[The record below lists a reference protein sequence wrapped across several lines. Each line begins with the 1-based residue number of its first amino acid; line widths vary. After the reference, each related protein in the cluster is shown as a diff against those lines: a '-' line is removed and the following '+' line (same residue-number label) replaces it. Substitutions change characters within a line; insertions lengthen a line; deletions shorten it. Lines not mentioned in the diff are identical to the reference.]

1 VAPAG
6 DPHALL
12 AQGAL
17 PEAARAFAAQIAPMA
32 RGRFT
37 VQVLVACAPE
47 TVQKAVSAVPSQE
60 LLVLPVDLKGRA
72 CYRLGWGIH
81 DSRPAAEAALRSLP
95 SYFRQGGLSPR
106 VSPLV
111 ELLP

>member
-17 PEAARAFAAQIAPMA
+17 PDAARAFVASLTPGA
-32 RGRFT
+32 RGRYT
-37 VQVLVACAPE
+37 LQVLVACAPE
-47 TVQKAVSAVPSQE
+47 NVQKAVSAVPSQE
-60 LLVLPVDLKGRA
+60 LFVLPVNLKGHA
-72 CYRLGWGIH
+72 CYRVGWGVY